1 MSTST
6 VTSVTIAAGAAV
18 LPRRLLK
25 LSSGKVIHAEAKADA
40 VIGCSSI
47 DGQPTTDAGCMVTPA
62 GIVKLIASDAIV
74 FGAQLMAVAGG
85 KAATHDGSA
94 TAKFVGQ
101 ALSAA
106 GADGDVFMAL
116 LYDNKNQVPDAT

>member
-6 VTSVTIAAGAAV
+6 VTTVTFAAGAAV
-18 LPRRLLK
+18 LPRRLVK
-25 LSSGKVIHAEAKADA
+25 LDSGKVIHATAKADS
-40 VIGCSSI
+40 VIGASSI
-47 DGQPTTDAGCMVTPA
+47 DGQPTADKACMVTPA
-62 GIVKLIASDAIV
+62 GIVKLIAAGEILV
-74 FGAQLMAVAGG
+74 GAQIMAAADG
-85 KAATHDGSA
+85 KAATHDASA

-106 GADGDVFMAL
+106 AVDGDVFLAL